1 MNVYYVYSYL
11 DPRKPG
17 NYKYGEY
24 EFDHEPFYI
33 GKGTKSRIL
42 RHLKNEKANPIKL
55 NKIEK
60 IRKEGL
66 EPILKKIVDNISNE
80 ESLEIEKFLIKKIGR
95 YIKGE
100 GPLTNYTE
108 GGETYIGYKHQEEYL
123 MKLKKPVI
131 KYDLLG
137 NKLAEYESVDEA
149 GKKNNMY
156 PQTVS
161 QICNGGIK
169 IYKNK
174 YIFMYKDD
182 PFVERKRNKGGY
194 SVIRIDYNL
203 NEKEYESAT
212 DAAKDI
218 KTTTARVVDVCK
230 GNRFQTNGFLFR
242 YKTHP
247 SLKDFN
253 RKIEDNFSK
262 YLSILNKKI
271 EYKNRIYKNIL
282 HIISSNKN
290 IKVSNI
296 YPLLMRDNKLCKFN
310 EFKTN

>member
-17 NYKYGEY
+17 NYKYSEY
-24 EFDHEPFYI
+24 EFDYEPFYI

-66 EPILKKIVDNISNE
+66 EPILKKIINDISNE

-108 GGETYIGYKHQEEYL
+108 GGETYIGYRHQEDYL

-161 QICNGGIK
+161 QICNGVIK

-174 YIFMYKDD
+174 YIFMYKND
-182 PFVERKRNKGGY
+182 PFVERKRNKGVY
-194 SVIRIDYNL
+194 SLVRIDYNL
-203 NEKEYESAT
+203 NEREYESIT
-212 DAAKDI
+212 EAAKDNNLTLSNI
-218 KTTTARVVDVCK
+218 NSVCMGK
-230 GNRFQTNGFLFR
+230 VFQSNGYLWR
-242 YKTHP
+242 YKKHP
-247 SLKDFN
+247 MLETYNGIIKN
-253 RKIEDNFSK
+253 RFSK
-262 YLSILNKKI
+262 YLNIMDREI
-271 EYKNRIYKNIL
+271 EYKNKIYKNIL
-282 HIISSNKN
+282 HIISNNKN
-290 IKVSNI
+290 IKISNI
-296 YPLLMRDNKLCKFN
+296 YPLLMRDNKLCKFQ
-310 EFKTN
+310 